1 MRVAMRRDKL
11 HEPVVHQVAKRYIF
25 NAMIIG
31 GLITIFLLTAGWFW
45 VAQAGP
51 SSFLKDSIGNVLVT
65 LAFVPSLAFL
75 LVGISALIAALFAKR
90 STAHRRDPVERK
102 EMSAGVR
109 LALRIT
115 GLSLVYS
122 TAFGLIGYVGAIYI
136 FRHLSG

>member
-1 MRVAMRRDKL
+1 MRRDKS

-25 NAMIIG
+25 NAVVMG
-31 GLITIFLLTAGWFW
+31 GLITIVLLTAGWFW

-51 SSFLKDSIGNVLVT
+51 SSFLKDSISNVLVT

-90 STAHRRDPVERK
+90 SAAHRRDPITRE
-102 EMSAGVR
+102 EMAAGVR
-109 LALRIT
+109 LALRIA

-122 TAFGLIGYVGAIYI
+122 TAFGLIGYVGTIYI
-136 FRHLSG
+136 FRYLSG